1 LIAVVPGGQLF
12 TQAPLKLKVV
22 AQEVQL
28 EAIASHVLQTESQ
41 GEQFFPFKKVPLGQ
55 LSVHTPFTIA
65 TGHVL

>member
-28 EAIASHVLQTESQ
+28 EAITSHVLQTESQ
-41 GEQFFPFKKVPLGQ
+41 GEQLFLFKKVPLGQ
-55 LSVHTPFTIA
+55 LLVHTPFMIA